1 MSHLRGHMLHLL
13 LKIKN
18 DNKKKNL
25 NVIFRVCE
33 LIYSQRCGQVERP
46 ATLKDLVPSCGILHE
61 KRERTAKNLEGTVA
75 SSGHKDVRW
84 TEKSHLDWTVSAR
97 SRHVKE
103 TLKAKNEFCK
113 SLRGQTGKR
122 CPGIKI
128 RVDGLNEINYKLKN
142 YLYIYAH
149 THAVKLTEAN
159 FQLSPNKR
167 RPWKEA
173 EDDCLLKRGVL

>member
-1 MSHLRGHMLHLL
+1 MDVWLYYTHTHTQLQQPASVVSKMSHLRGHMLHLL

-18 DNKKKNL
+18 KKKKKPEWNL
-25 NVIFRVCE
+25 SGLRTN
-33 LIYSQRCGQVERP
+33 LQSATWPSGASSHSERFS
-46 ATLKDLVPSCGILHE
+46 AVLRNIAWGAGKDSKEPG
-61 KRERTAKNLEGTVA
+61 GTVA

-84 TEKSHLDWTVSAR
+84 TEKSNLDWTVSAH

-113 SLRGQTGKR
+113 SLGGEDWQR

-142 YLYIYAH
+142 DLNI
-149 THAVKLTEAN
+149 
-159 FQLSPNKR
+159 
-167 RPWKEA
+167 
-173 EDDCLLKRGVL
+173 